1 MLRHITDKVGIMIT
15 LFKKYTQYR
24 NYGFSFQQCYSRKF
38 KSLKDKVYYKMF
50 SYFSGGDGSV
60 VEAVHSAWI
69 YKKIKKRYKNS
80 TINENTTNDKWKN
93 KKMPKVIWWCW
104 LQGEDNIPELPKIC
118 LKSIREKIPDY
129 KVIVVSL
136 DNLDDYIE
144 LPEIIVTKF
153 KAGWISGAQFSDVV
167 RLALLAKYGGIWI
180 DSTVYCTD
188 DRMIKTIE
196 SNDMFM
202 YQNLMSSNSNII
214 RMSSWLMAT
223 KKDNPMFEEASSL
236 LNDYYESTNYTEDY
250 YVCHLILTL
259 LVRKYSELWD
269 KMDVFNNTD
278 PHMLQLR
285 LNDQFSLDV
294 WNRILMRS
302 SFHKL
307 NRHLSMKES
316 DTFYNHI
323 KNEEGLCEKR

>member
-1 MLRHITDKVGIMIT
+1 M
-15 LFKKYTQYR
+15 
-24 NYGFSFQQCYSRKF
+24 
-38 KSLKDKVYYKMF
+38 
-50 SYFSGGDGSV
+50 
-60 VEAVHSAWI
+60 EAVHSAWI